1 MGRLEGKR
9 AIITGGGNGI
19 GAAAALRF
27 AQEGAKV
34 TILEIKKDAGE
45 RSAAA
50 VEAAGG
56 ACLFLECDITKPE
69 AVEAAVTRSVNHF
82 GGLEVLYNNA
92 GGATAQD
99 GSFLDIPLD
108 EFWRTI
114 SVDLY
119 GTFLTSRFAVPHI
132 RDAGGGSVI
141 NTSSIRAMKGTRGAD
156 AYTSA
161 KGGII
166 TLTKAMA
173 LQCAAMK
180 IRVNAISPGA
190 VLTERTRSVFGM
202 TGDDDGTN
210 PARPIR
216 TGRPI
221 EVAEMALFLASD
233 QASLVNGAI
242 IPVDSGA
249 CAF

>member
-1 MGRLEGKR
+1 MARLHGKR

-19 GAAAALRF
+19 GAAAAMLFVR
-27 AQEGAKV
+27 EGAQV
-34 TILEIKKDAGE
+34 AILDIDREAGE
-45 RSAAA
+45 RAAA
-50 VEAAGG
+50 AAEAEGREVLFFETDITEAEQVEAAI
-56 ACLFLECDITKPE
+56 D
-69 AVEAAVTRSVNHF
+69 EAAETF
-82 GGLEVLYNNA
+82 GGLDILYNNA

-99 GSFLDIPLD
+99 GSFLDIALE

-119 GTFLTSRFAVPHI
+119 GTFLASRIAVPYI
-132 RDAGGGSVI
+132 QDAGGGAVV

-173 LQCAAMK
+173 LQCAPMG

-190 VLTERTRSVFGM
+190 VLTDRTRSMGM

-216 TGRPI
+216 TGQPM

-233 QASLVNGAI
+233 EASLVNGAI

-249 CAF
+249 SAF

>member
-45 RSAAA
+45 RSATA

-56 ACLFLECDITKPE
+56 ECLFLECDITKPE
-69 AVEAAVTRSVNHF
+69 AVEAAVTKSVSHF

-92 GGATAQD
+92 GGATGQD
-99 GSFLDIPLD
+99 GSFLDIPLE

-119 GTFLTSRFAVPHI
+119 GTFLASRFAVPHI

-141 NTSSIRAMKGTRGAD
+141 NSASIRAMKGTRGAD

-173 LQCAAMK
+173 LQCAPMK

-190 VLTERTRSVFGM
+190 VLTERTKSMGM
-202 TGDDDGTN
+202 TGDDDGTD

-216 TGRPI
+216 TGQPV

-233 QASLVNGAI
+233 EASLVNGAI

>member
-27 AQEGAKV
+27 AEEGAKV
-34 TILEIKKDAGE
+34 AILEVKKDAGE

-56 ACLFLECDITKPE
+56 ECLFLECDITQPDALE
-69 AVEAAVTRSVNHF
+69 ATINKAVTHF
-82 GGLEVLYNNA
+82 GGLEILYNNA

-99 GSFLDIPLD
+99 GSFLDVPLD

-119 GTFLTSRFAVPHI
+119 GTFLASRFAVPHI

-161 KGGII
+161 KGGVI

-173 LQCAAMK
+173 LQCAPMN

-190 VLTERTRSVFGM
+190 VLTERTRGFGM
-202 TGDDDGTN
+202 KGDDDRGN
-210 PARPIR
+210 AVRPLR
-216 TGRPI
+216 TGHPPEI
-221 EVAEMALFLASD
+221 AEMALFLASD
-233 QASLVNGAI
+233 EASLVNGAI